1 MPKKTL
7 QDTNIAVK
15 AGFTSMLVLMLI
27 FGLFALYQL
36 RNISLTMTDTLATN
50 SKKIVHVVLMRDAI
64 RQRQII
70 MADMLSMVDAFEREE
85 SRLEFFKLAGVFR
98 EERAKLLKLPIDD
111 SEKKLL
117 KKISTHLLLA
127 QPLNRQ
133 AANFLIEDRTSAKA
147 RALIERAQVL
157 QKRLYRLHG
166 ELITLQD
173 ENTQNFVKISKEKY
187 ATTLWLSILFGV
199 IISLIAW
206 IIARVMAKIITQKN
220 EELVNN
226 NRKLKEVSE
235 QAIEATRTKSEFLAI
250 MSHEIRTPLTAII
263 GFAELLSERSTHIED
278 RVSVS
283 KTIVKNGKHLLKIIN
298 DILDIS
304 KIEANRMGFEKT
316 YFSPVELILDVE
328 EIVGNQF
335 KEKGIQLFIEYNFPL
350 PNLIYNDSLRTK
362 QIILNLCSNSLK
374 FTKAGKVSI
383 NICCD
388 IEGEKIFFTV
398 IDSGIGL
405 SEEQTSKIFDAFTQ
419 ADSSTTRK
427 YGGTGLG
434 LSLSKQFAEKMGGTI
449 TVESMH
455 GIGSQFCVSIS
466 TGKLDESQL
475 IEGEA
480 ELPEKT
486 DSIAYQYDHS
496 CTVKG
501 SILIVEDNEDNQQL
515 LSIILCDI
523 GAEITFAKNGQE
535 ALDKTRNKTYDLIL
549 MDIQMPV
556 MGGIEA
562 TKILRQSDYTNPIVA
577 LTANAMKSDY
587 DMCIEAGCDGFLTK
601 PINKD
606 KLFKAIYKYLEIED
620 RNIHDDKIISD
631 ILDKRSV
638 KMRELVLKFIRSL
651 PERIEA
657 IERFRNAKNWTSM
670 RDELHKLKGI
680 GTVMGY
686 PMITEI
692 ATELDYEVKIENE
705 LEPVNVIFLYR
716 VIELTGEIAEMAE
729 RVSRR
734 LELLLSH

>member
-36 RNISLTMTDTLATN
+36 KNISLTMTDTLATN

-64 RQRQII
+64 RQRQIV
-70 MADMLSMVDAFEREE
+70 MGEMLSMADAFEREE

-98 EERAKLLKLPIDD
+98 EEREKLIKLHIDD

-117 KKISTHLLLA
+117 KKISNNLLLA

-133 AANFLIEDRTSAKA
+133 AVNILIEDHTSKEGMV
-147 RALIERAQVL
+147 LIERAQVV
-157 QKRLYRLHG
+157 QKRLYHLLG

-173 ENTQNFVKISKEKY
+173 KNTQNFVKISREKY
-187 ATTLWLSILFGV
+187 GTTLWLSILFAV

-206 IIARVMAKIITQKN
+206 LIARIMARIITQKN
-220 EELVNN
+220 EELLIN
-226 NRKLKEVSE
+226 NRKLKEVSV

-263 GFAELLSERSTHIED
+263 GFSELLSEESTHIED
-278 RVSVS
+278 RVSIS

-298 DILDIS
+298 DILDVS
-304 KIEANRMGFEKT
+304 KIEANKMSFEKT
-316 YFSPVELILDVE
+316 YFSPVELILDVN
-328 EIVGNQF
+328 EIIGNQF
-335 KEKGIQLFIEYNFPL
+335 KEKGIQLSVEYDFPL
-350 PNLIYNDSLRTK
+350 PNVIYNDSFRTK
-362 QIILNLCSNSLK
+362 QIIFNLCSNALK
-374 FTKAGKVSI
+374 FTKTGKVSI
-383 NICCD
+383 NIRCD

-405 SEEQTSKIFDAFTQ
+405 TDEQADKIFDAFTQ

-449 TVESMH
+449 TVKSMQ

-466 TGKLDESQL
+466 TGKLDKSQL
-475 IEGEA
+475 IVGAA
-480 ELPEKT
+480 ELPEKIDNIT
-486 DSIAYQYDHS
+486 YQHDHS
-496 CTVKG
+496 FTVKG

-535 ALDKTRNKTYDLIL
+535 AIDKTRNKTYDLIL

-587 DMCIEAGCDGFLTK
+587 DTCIAAGCDEFLTK

-606 KLFKAIYKYLEIED
+606 KLFQTIYKYLEIED
-620 RNIHDDKIISD
+620 EKIHDDKIISEK
-631 ILDKRSV
+631 LDKRSI
-638 KMRELVLKFIRSL
+638 KMRELVLKFVKSL

-657 IERFRNAKNWTSM
+657 IEQSRNAKNWKGM
-670 RDELHKLKGI
+670 RDELHKLKGV
-680 GTVMGY
+680 GTIMGY

-692 ATELDYEVKIENE
+692 AADLDYEVKRENE
-705 LEPVNVIFLYR
+705 LEVDTLLLNMKNIC
-716 VIELTGEIAEMAE
+716 E
-729 RVSRR
+729 RVVKSIPDIIS
-734 LELLLSH
+734 EDKE